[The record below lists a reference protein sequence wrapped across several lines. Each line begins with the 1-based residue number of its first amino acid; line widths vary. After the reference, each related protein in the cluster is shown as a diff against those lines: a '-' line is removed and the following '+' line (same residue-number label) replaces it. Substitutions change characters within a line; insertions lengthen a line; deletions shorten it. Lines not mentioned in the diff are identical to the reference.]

1 SSDLRSARP
10 RSAFPSLSTAPRRRD
25 VTGVLYGFGV
35 VVALVVLGWIIA
47 RPQVLGDGAR
57 LILNR
62 LVFFVATPALIFDNL
77 ARTTLDEV
85 FTGVFVVSAV
95 SAVLIAVLYTV
106 VARVWLK
113 PSGADLAVGALA
125 SGYVNSAN
133 LGIPIALYVL
143 GDFGFVMPLLLFQV
157 VVLQPVVIAVLE
169 RATGEAGPSAGG
181 AGGVVGS
188 LVQAIRNPI
197 VLGALA
203 GLGVAALPWTPP
215 DPLLEPVHLVGQI
228 SVPGALLVFG
238 MSLFGVRVLEAGAS
252 PRREIAL
259 ASVLKLVA
267 HPAIAYAIGAGLM
280 GMQGH
285 ELLTVVVAA
294 ALPTAQNVLVVAT
307 RYGRGTLLARDSAVL
322 TTLGALPVLL
332 LISALLA

>member
-1 SSDLRSARP
+1 M
-10 RSAFPSLSTAPRRRD
+10 
-25 VTGVLYGFGV
+25 TGVLYGFGV

-47 RPQVLGDGAR
+47 RTQVLGDGAR

-169 RATGEAGPSAGG
+169 RSTGEAGPSAGG